1 MKKILSVILAAGLA
15 LGGLGV
21 NKVGAYE
28 MYSTTAIYNLA
39 INEHGRPLDV
49 VMCYGLERDI
59 YDDYG
64 AQGYKIYDYTQ
75 SHPNKNVPEYGYVDK
90 TGNTQFIMSSGH
102 SVFSEG
108 ASVNVQY
115 IYVQYHAVTTSNF
128 TGLNE
133 LGLHDDGLWHRRCLG
148 TIDGTNFW
156 ICGKSSMGIMDAT
169 SSTPFPGLEVI
180 DNPHT
185 TEREFIYWDASFKR
199 IYKSLREI
207 AEDDHLS
214 AFKTTSDTSYTYVL
228 NEDFTIKEEKRYM
241 QYAAT
246 VHTYDL
252 HVRTNPS
259 YRPENFSNNNLV
271 YLNVGGHIND
281 GTANTGHAWFV
292 RYNDWNHYYF

>member
-28 MYSTTAIYNLA
+28 MYSTTAIYNQA
-39 INEHGRPLDV
+39 INEHGGPLDV
-49 VMCYGLERDI
+49 ITCYGLERDI

-75 SHPNKNVPEYGYVDK
+75 SNPNRNVPEYGYVDK
-90 TGNTQFIMSSGH
+90 TGNTQYIMSSGR
-102 SVFSEG
+102 SIFSEG
-108 ASVNVQY
+108 VSVNVQY
-115 IYVQYHAVTTSNF
+115 IYVQYHAVTTHNF
-128 TGLNE
+128 SNE
-133 LGLHDDGLWHRRCLG
+133 LTLGIHDDGLWHRRCLG
-148 TIDGTNFW
+148 TIDGTHFW

-180 DNPHT
+180 DNPHNSGA
-185 TEREFIYWDASFKR
+185 FMYWGTSLKR
-199 IYKSLREI
+199 IYKSLRELV
-207 AEDDHLS
+207 ADDHLA
-214 AFKTTSDTSYTYVL
+214 AFKTTSDASYTYIL
-228 NEDFTIKEEKRYM
+228 NEDYTIKEEKKYT
-241 QYAAT
+241 QYASTTHA
-246 VHTYDL
+246 YSL
-252 HVRTNPS
+252 SARTNPS

-292 RYNDWNHYYF
+292 RYNDWNHYYY